1 MKKNWI
7 IVLALIITSIT
18 FSQTK
23 NYIDQPYLETNAKVD
38 TLVVPDQIYLNI
50 FIAEKDSKGK
60 VGIEEQENNMAQI
73 LKSLDIDLEKQLS
86 LGDMSSNF
94 KKYFLKQKD
103 ILKSKSFTLIVYDAV
118 TAGEV
123 MLALEK
129 NNISNVSIEKTAY
142 SKIEELRLALKV
154 KAIKKAKLNAESL
167 TEPLSQKVG
176 KAIYISDLGNNN
188 NNYYRSSNIQIR
200 GMSSV
205 KEADFKPID
214 VEFEKIKVE
223 SNISVKFILE

>member
-167 TEPLSQKVG
+167 TEPLGQKVG

>member
-7 IVLALIITSIT
+7 IVLALIITSIA

-176 KAIYISDLGNNN
+176 KAIYISDLGSNN

>member
-167 TEPLSQKVG
+167 TEPLGQKVG

-188 NNYYRSSNIQIR
+188 NNYYRSNNIQIR
-200 GMSSV
+200 GVSSY

>member
-7 IVLALIITSIT
+7 IVLALIITSIA

-60 VGIEEQENNMAQI
+60 VGIEEQENKMAQI

-176 KAIYISDLGNNN
+176 KAIYISDLGSNN